1 MPREST
7 EWHVAGGPL
16 PTRWVAD
23 IDPENPW
30 PEHPR
35 PQLVRPVWRNLNGIY
50 ECAIRP
56 ADEAWPARFDRRIL
70 VPFPVESALSGVT
83 QPLTSQE
90 RLWYRRVI
98 TVPAAPPGMTWLL
111 HFGAVDWRADVY
123 LDRRHLGSHS
133 GGYDSF
139 SFDVGPLGAEHEL
152 AVAVWDPTDDGP
164 QPRGKQARRPPRVL
178 RPFFYSPVSGIWQSV
193 WLELVPQTHIA
204 GLRLTSR
211 RTTLQLAITLE
222 GAQGGERLRAT
233 VSSNDGI
240 VAHAEGHAD
249 IVLSIDVPDA
259 RRWSPNDPYLY
270 DVTLEILRDGGVVD
284 RATSYCGLRDI
295 EVLPD
300 AHGRLRLHLNGE
312 PILAHGLL
320 DQGYWP
326 DGLYSAPTDAALR
339 FDIEETKRL
348 GFNLI
353 RKHVKVEPARWYAH
367 CDRVGLLVFQDMP
380 NADRMTLGLPIG
392 GLGWFDPTRWIGP
405 RGIRKSPDAAVQFE
419 RELEAMVRLLGNH
432 PCIVM
437 WVPFNEGWGQYDAER
452 IARRTTELDPT
463 RLVDA
468 ASGWVDPG
476 NGDVRDVH
484 VYHPG
489 PRMPAHPDPRRADVL
504 GEWGGLGLDVAGHR
518 WPRRPFA
525 YKTMRDGATLEA
537 AYIERLRTIER
548 LVAQGLTAAVYT
560 QTTDIEGEI
569 NGLLTYDR
577 EVLKV
582 SADVLRREHQRLFDV
597 ARRATVDVTPA
608 RQARA

>member
-1 MPREST
+1 MPSSARECA
-7 EWHVAGGPL
+7 VASGPL

-23 IDPENPW
+23 VDPESPL

-35 PQLVRPVWRNLNGIY
+35 PQLVRPTWHSLNGFY

-56 ADEAWPARFDRRIL
+56 ADEAWPRHFDRRIL
-70 VPFPVESALSGVT
+70 VPFPVESALSGVAET
-83 QPLTSQE
+83 LTPEQ

-98 TVPAAPPGMTWLL
+98 TAPAAAPGHTWLL
-111 HFGAVDWRADVY
+111 HFGAVDWRADVF
-123 LDRRHLGSHS
+123 LDRRHLETHS
-133 GGYDSF
+133 GGYDPF
-139 SFDVGPLGAEHEL
+139 SIDVGPLGAAHEL
-152 AVAVWDPTDDGP
+152 TVAVWDPTDAGP

-193 WLELVPQTHIA
+193 WLELVPATHIA
-204 GLRLTSR
+204 GLRITSH
-211 RTTLQLAITLE
+211 RTTLHLAITLA
-222 GAQGGERLRAT
+222 GPRGGERVRAT
-233 VSSNDGI
+233 VSSNHQE
-240 VAHAEGHAD
+240 VARSEGNVDAG
-249 IVLSIDVPDA
+249 LSIDVPNG
-259 RRWSPNDPYLY
+259 RFWSPDDPYLY
-270 DVTLEILRDGGVVD
+270 DVTLEVVRDGEVVD

-300 AHGRLRLHLNGE
+300 ARGRLRLHLNGE

-326 DGLYSAPTDAALR
+326 DGLYTAPTDAALR
-339 FDIEETKRL
+339 FDIKETKRL

-392 GLGWFDPTRWIGP
+392 GLAWFDPTRWIGP
-405 RGIRKSPDAAVQFE
+405 RGIRKSPKAAEQFE
-419 RELEAMVRLLGNH
+419 CELEAMIRALGSH

-437 WVPFNEGWGQYDAER
+437 WVPFNEGWGQYDAGR
-452 IARRTTELDPT
+452 IASRTAELDPT

-468 ASGWVDPG
+468 ASGWVDAG

-489 PRMPAHPDPRRADVL
+489 PRMPAHADPQRADVL

-525 YKTMRDGATLEA
+525 YKTMPDRAALEA
-537 AYIERLRTIER
+537 AYVERLRTLER
-548 LVAQGLTAAVYT
+548 LVARGLTAAVYT
-560 QTTDIEGEI
+560 QTTDVEGEI
-569 NGLLTYDR
+569 NGLWTYDR
-577 EVLKV
+577 AVLKI
-582 SADVLRREHQRLFDV
+582 SAEVLRREHARLFEV
-597 ARRATVDVTPA
+597 ARRAAVDVTPA
-608 RQARA
+608 QRAPA